1 MTKRNKLA
9 ILLNI
14 IAPYRVPILSSL
26 AEQFDT
32 LVLHG
37 GNEPN
42 REWTVNLPQNLKV
55 RKAFT
60 LQIPIRKKCG
70 VDGVVDTS
78 YVHLNLGLIYWL
90 CRFRPDV
97 IISNEMGVRT
107 IIAILYGIL
116 TRVPVWVW
124 WGGTMHSER
133 NIDGLR
139 ARLRRF
145 VVRHVKR
152 WISYGLT
159 STEYLES
166 LGVPCERVLQIQN
179 CVLHET
185 FEAVPQGSL
194 AWFVDRPRPVILTVS
209 QLIQRKG
216 LDKLIEACGRLASR
230 GKEFTLVIVGRGPEK
245 DILIDLAMANG
256 IEHIEILPNQP
267 QQKLNEILRS
277 ADVFVFPTLED
288 VWGLVVNEALWAG
301 VPVLCS
307 RYAGCAPEI
316 VSEANIFDP
325 MSPESFDAALMKA
338 FEGGVC
344 PPDLS
349 RLLTWQEVA
358 SLIRASLEAGD
369 PVPEQSASR
378 HECRKV
384 SAQ

>member
-1 MTKRNKLA
+1 MTKKKKLA

-26 AEQFDT
+26 ADHFDT

-42 REWTVNLPQNLKV
+42 REWAVNLPHSLKV

-60 LQIPIRKKCG
+60 LQIPLRKKCG

-78 YVHLNLGLIYWL
+78 YVHLNLGLVVWL
-90 CRFRPDV
+90 LRFRPDV

-107 IIAILYGIL
+107 IIAILYGKL
-116 TRVPVWVW
+116 ARVPVWVW

-133 NIDGLR
+133 NTDGVR

-145 VVRHVKR
+145 LVRHVSR
-152 WISYGLT
+152 WISYGMT

-166 LGVPCERVLQIQN
+166 LGVRREQILQIQN
-179 CVLHET
+179 CVPHET
-185 FEAVPQGSL
+185 FQAAPQGPP
-194 AWFVDRPRPVILTVS
+194 AWFVDGPRPVILTVS

-216 LDKLIEACGRLASR
+216 LDKLIESCGRLASR
-230 GKEFTLVIVGRGPEK
+230 GKQFTLVIVGRGPEK
-245 DILIDLAMANG
+245 DKLLDLAKANG
-256 IEHIEILPNQP
+256 IEHFEILPNQS
-267 QQKLNEILRS
+267 QQTLNKILRS

-301 VPVLCS
+301 APVLCS
-307 RYAGCAPEI
+307 QYAGCAPEI
-316 VSEANIFDP
+316 VNEANLFDP
-325 MSPESFDAALMKA
+325 MSPESFDGALMKV
-338 FEGGVC
+338 FEGRVC

-349 RLLTWQEVA
+349 RLRTWQEVA
-358 SLIRASLEAGD
+358 SMMCVSLQTGV
-369 PVPEQSASR
+369 PVR
-378 HECRKV
+378 
-384 SAQ
+384 

>member
-1 MTKRNKLA
+1 MTGRKKLA

-14 IAPYRVPILSSL
+14 VAPYRVPVLSSL
-26 AEQFDT
+26 ADHFDT

-42 REWTVNLPQNLKV
+42 REWAVKLPPSLLV

-60 LQIPIRKKCG
+60 LQIPLRKKCG

-78 YVHLNLGLIYWL
+78 YVHLNLGLVYWL
-90 CRFRPDV
+90 LRFRPDV

-107 IIAILYGIL
+107 IIAILYGKL
-116 TRVPVWVW
+116 ARVPVWVW

-133 NIDGLR
+133 NLDGFR

-145 VVRHVKR
+145 VVRHVNR
-152 WISYGLT
+152 WISYGVT

-166 LGVPCERVLQIQN
+166 LGVPREHILQIQN
-179 CVLHET
+179 CVPHET
-185 FEAVPQGSL
+185 FQAVPEGASR
-194 AWFVDRPRPVILTVS
+194 WFLHKPHPVILTVS

-230 GKEFTLVIVGRGPEK
+230 GKQFTLAIVGRGPEREK
-245 DILIDLAMANG
+245 LCDLAKTHG
-256 IEHIEILPNQP
+256 IEHFEILPNQP
-267 QQKLNEILRS
+267 QHVLNEMLRS
-277 ADVFVFPTLED
+277 ADAFVFPTLED

-301 VPVLCS
+301 TPVLCS
-307 RYAGCAPEI
+307 CYAGCAPEI
-316 VSEANIFDP
+316 VNEANVFDP

-338 FEGGVC
+338 MEGRVC

-349 RLLTWQEVA
+349 QLLTWQEVA
-358 SLIRASLEAGD
+358 SMMRASLDTGV
-369 PVPEQSASR
+369 PVR
-378 HECRKV
+378 
-384 SAQ
+384 